1 MISIKK
7 YLDAKNSGLR
17 PEAAGLLAVAL
28 AAYRAALAQ
37 MAHSSTNA
45 CPGLGT
51 AFSEQLLGQVRA
63 LNEEMGE
70 EQMAHSGHHIC
81 QQLEQWGVDAAR
93 HYQEKSDEVKELLL
107 AMLKTADGVGTR
119 DQRTAGQIHE
129 VTERL
134 KAVASLDD
142 LTQIRASIQSSAAL
156 LKSSIDRMTEEG
168 QAAVAQLRGQVNNYQ
183 TKLEEAE
190 KLALRDS
197 LTGLLNR
204 LCVEKQIER
213 RVAAG
218 AEFCVAV
225 IDINSFKQVNDT
237 YGHLAGDELLKQFA
251 SELTS
256 ASRSS
261 DIVGRWGGD
270 EFVIVFDGSEKDAA
284 TQVERLEKWVCGN
297 YTLTSPSGSVTL
309 PVQASMGLAA
319 HQHGEKMKEL
329 LARADKDM
337 YGKKPSAAAR

>member
-7 YLDAKNSGLR
+7 YLDSKNAGPS
-17 PEAAGLLAVAL
+17 PEVAGLLAVSL

-37 MAHSSTNA
+37 MAHSSNNI

-51 AFSEQLLGQVRA
+51 GFSDQLLAAVREVNEQISEQKMV
-63 LNEEMGE
+63 E
-70 EQMAHSGHHIC
+70 SGRQIC
-81 QQLEQWGVDAAR
+81 QQLEQWGVEVGR
-93 HYQEKSDEVKELLL
+93 HYQEKSEEVKDLLL
-107 AMLKTADGVGTR
+107 AMLHTAEDVGTR
-119 DQRTAGQIHE
+119 DERTAGQLHD

-134 KAVASLDD
+134 KAVACLED
-142 LTQIRASIQSSAAL
+142 LTQIRSSIQSSAAL
-156 LKSSIDRMTEEG
+156 LKTSIDRMKEEG
-168 QAAVAQLRGQVNNYQ
+168 TAAVAHLRGQVNSYQ
-183 TKLEEAE
+183 NKLEEAE

-213 RVAAG
+213 RIAVA
-218 AEFCVAV
+218 ESFCVTV

-237 YGHLAGDELLKQFA
+237 HGHLAGDELLKQFA
-251 SELTS
+251 GELVS

-270 EFVIVFDGSEKDAA
+270 EFVIIFDGGWTEAT

-297 YTLTSPSGSVTL
+297 YTLNSPTGSVTL
-309 PVQASMGLAA
+309 GVHASMGLA
-319 HQHGEKMKEL
+319 QYQNGDKMKDL
-329 LARADKDM
+329 LARADKAM

>member
-7 YLDAKNSGLR
+7 YLDSNNGGMN

-37 MAHSSTNA
+37 IAHSSTNV

-51 AFSEQLLGQVRA
+51 AFSQGLLDELRTLTEELSEEQLA
-63 LNEEMGE
+63 
-70 EQMAHSGHHIC
+70 ASGAQIC
-81 QQLEQWGVDAAR
+81 QQMEQWGVDAAR

-107 AMLKTADGVGTR
+107 TMLHTAEGVGKR
-119 DQRTAGQIHE
+119 DQHTAGQIQE

-156 LKSSIDRMTEEG
+156 LKTSIDRMTEEG
-168 QAAVAQLRGQVNNYQ
+168 KAAVAQLRGQVNSYQ

-197 LTGLLNR
+197 LTGVLNR
-204 LCVEKQIER
+204 LCIEKQIER
-213 RVAAG
+213 RIAAET
-218 AEFCVAV
+218 AFCVAV

-237 YGHLAGDELLKQFA
+237 HGHLAGDELLRQF
-251 SELTS
+251 SNELTS

-270 EFVIVFDGSEKDAA
+270 EFVLVFDGVWKDAA

-297 YTLTSPSGSVTL
+297 YTLKSPSGSVTL
-309 PVQASMGLAA
+309 PVQASIGLAA
-319 HQHGEKMKEL
+319 HQKGEKMKDL
-329 LARADKDM
+329 LERADQEM
-337 YGKKPSAAAR
+337 YSKKPAKSAR